1 MKTFFDKYLQ
11 DQDVKI
17 ELVPKRNLL
26 KILPSN
32 MAERSMTMLNLVAL
46 RCDRHLAHHRSH

>member
-17 ELVPKRNLL
+17 ELVPE
-26 KILPSN
+26 
-32 MAERSMTMLNLVAL
+32 AE
-46 RCDRHLAHHRSH
+46 LAQDPAK